1 METNIITKLP
11 TNKEKEIENKFFN
24 AFMFGGLMHSCFDWL
39 QHKYDLGFYISKED
53 EEKSPKQM
61 SKDWQH
67 FYDVTM
73 PEKIKEMAE
82 AFDDSVIM
90 NADSP
95 LMDEICSNLNRLNS
109 KESERYIYSLLT
121 PFKEYSDNIHPYEVI
136 KELKGDVDG
145 IMGIKDTERDLK
157 MWESMPQDEQLYD
170 INGQPS
176 GTPRE
181 EVEACKHFIE
191 EYKYRIGRAEYKS
204 KKYYGIVNSIN
215 EENTVEKCFEMLF
228 SVVCRY
234 ATRLDALLLERGINL
249 MWYQEQSGIYI
260 LTHRDVTQLEW
271 YLGSYKLARKYIEEA
286 IPKTETL
293 QNLDKEVLKNDLPSR
308 LTKDEALYYN
318 KAIKKKMAQESEN
331 GYKWLYNNGSKA
343 SLAYFLYKL
352 FNPNGTG
359 QIPYQRLNKLWNV
372 KRLDS
377 ALSQTLNAKH
387 PQRWRTQIES
397 LFTN

>member
-1 METNIITKLP
+1 METNIINKLP
-11 TNKEKEIENKFFN
+11 TTKEKEIENKFFK

-53 EEKSPKQM
+53 EEKHKKPM

-73 PEKIKEMAE
+73 PEKIKEMVE

-95 LMDEICSNLNRLNS
+95 LMDEIGNNLNRLNS

-145 IMGIKDTERDLK
+145 VMGIKDTERDLK
-157 MWESMPQDEQLYD
+157 MWKSMPQDEQLYD

-181 EVEACKHFIE
+181 EVEACEHFIE
-191 EYKYRIGRAEYKS
+191 EYKYRIERAEYKS
-204 KKYYGIVNSIN
+204 KKYYEIVNSIN
-215 EENTVEKCFEMLF
+215 EENTVEKYFEMLF

-260 LTHRDVTQLEW
+260 LTHRDITQLEW
-271 YLGSYKLARKYIEEA
+271 YLGSYKLVRKYIEEA
-286 IPKTETL
+286 TPKTETF
-293 QNLDKEVLKNDLPSR
+293 QNLNKEPSKKDLPSR

-318 KAIKKKMAQESEN
+318 KAIEKGLAQESDN
-331 GYKWLYNNGSKA
+331 GYKWLYNKGSKA
-343 SLAYFLYKL
+343 SLAYFLNKI
-352 FNPNGTG
+352 FNPDGTG
-359 QIPYQRLNKLWNV
+359 QIPFKKLNVLWGV
-372 KRLDS
+372 SRLDS
-377 ALSQTLNAKH
+377 ALDKAINAKK
-387 PQRWRTQIES
+387 PQQWRTDIDK
-397 LFTN
+397 LFTE

>member
-11 TNKEKEIENKFFN
+11 TAKEKEVENKFFK

-53 EEKSPKQM
+53 EEKPKKPM

-73 PEKIKEMAE
+73 PENIKEMAE

-95 LMDEICSNLNRLNS
+95 LMDEIGNNLNRLNS

-157 MWESMPQDEQLYD
+157 MWESMPQDELLYD

-181 EVEACKHFIE
+181 EIEACKHFIK
-191 EYKYRIGRAEYKS
+191 EYKYRIERAEYKS
-204 KKYYGIVNSIN
+204 KKYYGIVNCIN
-215 EENTVEKCFEMLF
+215 EKNTVEKYFEMLF

-260 LTHRDVTQLEW
+260 LTNRDITQLEW

-286 IPKTETL
+286 MPKTETF
-293 QNLDKEVLKNDLPSR
+293 QNLNRDASKNDLPSR
-308 LTKDEALYYN
+308 LTKEEALYYS
-318 KAIKKKMAQESEN
+318 KAIENKMAQDSGN
-331 GYKWLYNNGSKA
+331 GYKWLYNKGSKA
-343 SLAYFLYKL
+343 SLAYFLNKI
-352 FNPNGTG
+352 FNPDGTG
-359 QIPYQRLNKLWNV
+359 QIPFKRLDVLWGVN
-372 KRLDS
+372 RLDS
-377 ALSQTLNAKH
+377 ALDKAINAKK
-387 PQRWRTQIES
+387 PQQWRTNIDK
-397 LFTN
+397 LFTE

>member
-11 TNKEKEIENKFFN
+11 TAKEKEVENKFFK

-53 EEKSPKQM
+53 EESTQKPM
-61 SKDWQH
+61 SKEWQN

-90 NADSP
+90 NAESS
-95 LMDEICSNLNRLNS
+95 LIDEIGNNLNRLNA
-109 KESERYIYSLLT
+109 KECERYIYSLLT
-121 PFKEYSDNIHPYEVI
+121 PFKEYSDNVHPYEII
-136 KELKGDVDG
+136 KELKGEVDG
-145 IMGIKDTERDLK
+145 IMGIKDTERELK
-157 MWESMPQDEQLYD
+157 MWESMPQDELLYD

-181 EVEACKHFIE
+181 EVEACKHFIK
-191 EYKYRIGRAEYKS
+191 EYKYRIERAEYKS
-204 KKYYGIVNSIN
+204 KKYYGIVNCIN
-215 EENTVEKCFEMLF
+215 EENTVERYFEMLF

-260 LTHRDVTQLEW
+260 LTNRDITQLEW

-286 IPKTETL
+286 MPKTETC
-293 QNLDKEVLKNDLPSR
+293 QNLNRDASKNDLPSR
-308 LTKDEALYYN
+308 LTKEEALYYN
-318 KAIKKKMAQESEN
+318 KAIDNKMAQESDN

-343 SLAYFLYKL
+343 SLAYFLNKI
-352 FNPNGTG
+352 FNPDGTG
-359 QIPYQRLNKLWNV
+359 QIPFKRLDVLWGVN
-372 KRLDS
+372 RLDS
-377 ALSQTLNAKH
+377 ALDKAINAKK
-387 PQRWRTQIES
+387 PQQWRTNIDK
-397 LFTN
+397 LFTE